1 MYIIDIIYL
10 IIRGFVEVE
19 YSDKDIILE
28 LQEDNKLLSSKI
40 DIYKEEISELK
51 QKLEYAK
58 KFFALYENIMEQSRI
73 ETKELTN
80 KVNELEEE
88 IRRLKNE

>member
-1 MYIIDIIYL
+1 M
-10 IIRGFVEVE
+10 E

-40 DIYKEEISELK
+40 DIYKEEINELK
-51 QKLEYAK
+51 QKLEYAQ
-58 KFFALYENIMEQSRI
+58 KFFTLYENIMEQSRN

-80 KVNELEEE
+80 KVKELEEE
-88 IRRLKNE
+88 IKRLKNA

>member
-1 MYIIDIIYL
+1 M
-10 IIRGFVEVE
+10 E

-40 DIYKEEISELK
+40 DVYKEEISELK

-58 KFFALYENIMEQSRI
+58 KFFTLYENIMEQSRI
-73 ETKELTN
+73 ETKELTI
-80 KVNELEEE
+80 KVKELEEE
-88 IRRLKNE
+88 IKRLKNE

>member
-1 MYIIDIIYL
+1 M
-10 IIRGFVEVE
+10 E

-40 DIYKEEISELK
+40 DIYKEEINELK
-51 QKLEYAK
+51 QKLEYAQ
-58 KFFALYENIMEQSRI
+58 KFFTLYENIMEQSRN

-80 KVNELEEE
+80 RVNELEAE
-88 IRRLKNE
+88 IKRLKNA

>member
-58 KFFALYENIMEQSRI
+58 KFLLYMKILWSSPE
-73 ETKELTN
+73 
-80 KVNELEEE
+80 
-88 IRRLKNE
+88 

>member
-1 MYIIDIIYL
+1 MYIINIIHTQNK
-10 IIRGFVEVE
+10 RFVEVE

-40 DIYKEEISELK
+40 DVYKEEMSELK

-58 KFFALYENIMEQSRI
+58 KFFTLYENIMEQSRN
-73 ETKELTN
+73 ETKELTI
-80 KVNELEEE
+80 KVKELEEE